1 MRPVVRPPQYA
12 PAPCNWR
19 LEQPPTAFD
28 LEVIEHVNDAGLHVP
43 LCVRGAAT
51 YEVTRMSV
59 MRVIELYPYTKF
71 EVRRPS
77 RSKDT
82 DDFSVTALSGLVT
95 LTFDLLTLELV
106 RNVTRG
112 TDNLPANFDAS
123 LTSCRVVEGE
133 HASN

>member
-1 MRPVVRPPQYA
+1 MCA
-12 PAPCNWR
+12 
-19 LEQPPTAFD
+19 
-28 LEVIEHVNDAGLHVP
+28 
-43 LCVRGAAT
+43 RGAAT

-59 MRVIELYPYTKF
+59 MRVIELYPCTKF